1 MEGKGGRI
9 VVRLAPVLANGG
21 VLGRMILP
29 FKMGLGGRIGD
40 GKQWFPWVSGED
52 VGRIFVDHIMGGKG
66 GEGGKKIYNVISPG
80 RVTNEQFTKALG
92 SAVNR
97 PTIVPMPG
105 FVVKAAFGE
114 MGEEVLLGGTTCEP
128 GELEKEGY
136 EWVHGDVNTALEWA
150 VRE

>member
-1 MEGKGGRI
+1 
-9 VVRLAPVLANGG
+9 
-21 VLGRMILP
+21 
-29 FKMGLGGRIGD
+29 
-40 GKQWFPWVSGED
+40 
-52 VGRIFVDHIMGGKG
+52 MGGKG
-66 GEGGKKIYNVISPG
+66 GRGEKKIYNVISPG

-97 PTIVPMPG
+97 PTVVPMPG

-114 MGEEVLLGGTTCEP
+114 MGEEVLLGGTACEP

-136 EWVHGDVNTALEWA
+136 EWVHEDVETALEWA